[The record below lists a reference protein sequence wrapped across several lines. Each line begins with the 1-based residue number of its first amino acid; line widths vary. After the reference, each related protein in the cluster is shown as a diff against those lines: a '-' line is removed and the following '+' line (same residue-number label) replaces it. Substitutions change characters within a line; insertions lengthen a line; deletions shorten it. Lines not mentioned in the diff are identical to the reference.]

1 MIRLSKLADYGVV
14 LMTRMASR
22 PEGIHNTLDL
32 SLLTGLP
39 TPTVSKVLAKL
50 GRHGLL
56 RSVRGAKGGYRL
68 AQSPQNISVADII
81 SAIEG
86 PIALTQCVEH
96 TLGCCDIEP
105 LCPSRYGGQV
115 INDTVRRS
123 LESVSLAEIAAQ
135 GQLFTNR
142 GAGTGASATPE
153 ASGRRDKRLNQ
164 AVR

>member
-22 PEGIHNTLDL
+22 PEGVHNTMDL

-50 GRHGLL
+50 GRHGVL
-56 RSVRGAKGGYRL
+56 RSVRGAKGGYKL
-68 AQSPQNISVADII
+68 AQSPENISIADII

-86 PIALTQCVEH
+86 PIALTQCMEH

-105 LCPSRYGGQV
+105 LCPSRYGWQV

-123 LESVSLAEIAAQ
+123 LESVSLAEISTQ
-135 GQLFTNR
+135 VQLFTNR
-142 GAGTGASATPE
+142 RPDTGASATPK
-153 ASGRRDKRLNQ
+153 ASGEGTNG
-164 AVR
+164 

>member
-14 LMTRMASR
+14 LMTRMANR
-22 PEGIHNTLDL
+22 PDEVHNTMDL

-50 GRHGLL
+50 GRHGVL

-68 AQSPQNISVADII
+68 ARSPQNISIADII

-86 PIALTQCVEH
+86 PIALTQCMEH
-96 TLGCCDIEP
+96 ALGCCDIEP
-105 LCPSRYGGQV
+105 LCPSRYGWQV

-123 LESVSLAEIAAQ
+123 LEGVSLAEISTQ
-135 GQLFTNR
+135 VQLLSNR
-142 GAGTGASATPE
+142 GAHSGASVAPE
-153 ASGRRDKRLNQ
+153 ASGDGTNG
-164 AVR
+164 

>member
-14 LMTRMASR
+14 LMARMAAR
-22 PEGIHNTLDL
+22 PEGVHNTVDL

-50 GRHGLL
+50 GRQGLV

-68 AQSPQNISVADII
+68 AQSPENISVADII

-86 PIALTQCVEH
+86 PIALTQCMEH

-105 LCPSRYGGQV
+105 LCPSRYGWQV

-123 LESVSLAEIAAQ
+123 LESVSLAEISTPV
-135 GQLFTNR
+135 QLFAAR
-142 GAGTGASATPE
+142 RAGAGASAMH
-153 ASGRRDKRLNQ
+153 Q
-164 AVR
+164 APSEGTNG

>member
-1 MIRLSKLADYGVV
+1 MIRLSRLADYGVV

-22 PEGIHNTLDL
+22 PEGIHNTVDL

-56 RSVRGAKGGYRL
+56 RSVRGAKGGYKL

-86 PIALTQCVEH
+86 PIALTQCMEH

-105 LCPSRYGGQV
+105 LCPSRYGWQV

-123 LESVSLAEIAAQ
+123 LEGVSLADLSTQVQPFA
-135 GQLFTNR
+135 
-142 GAGTGASATPE
+142 GASAMH
-153 ASGRRDKRLNQ
+153 Q
-164 AVR
+164 APSEGTNG

>member
-22 PEGIHNTLDL
+22 TEGVHNTMDL

-50 GRHGLL
+50 GRHDLL
-56 RSVRGAKGGYRL
+56 RSVRGAKGGYKL
-68 AQSPQNISVADII
+68 ARSPQNISIADII

-86 PIALTQCVEH
+86 PIALTQCMEH

-105 LCPSRYGGQV
+105 LCPSRYGWQV

-123 LESVSLAEIAAQ
+123 LESVSLAEISTQ
-135 GQLFTNR
+135 VQLFANR
-142 GAGTGASATPE
+142 RPGTSASATPVATGE
-153 ASGRRDKRLNQ
+153 LTNG
-164 AVR
+164 

>member
-22 PEGIHNTLDL
+22 PEGVHNTMDL

-39 TPTVSKVLAKL
+39 TPTVSKVLSKL
-50 GRHGLL
+50 GRHDLL
-56 RSVRGAKGGYRL
+56 RSVRGAKGGYKL
-68 AQSPQNISVADII
+68 ARSPQNISIADII

-86 PIALTQCVEH
+86 PIALTQCMEH

-105 LCPSRYGGQV
+105 LCPSRYGWQV

-123 LESVSLAEIAAQ
+123 LESVSLAEISTQ
-135 GQLFTNR
+135 VQLFANR
-142 GAGTGASATPE
+142 RPGTSASATPVATGE
-153 ASGRRDKRLNQ
+153 LTNG
-164 AVR
+164 

>member
-22 PEGIHNTLDL
+22 PEGVHNTMDL

-56 RSVRGAKGGYRL
+56 RSVRGAKGGYKL
-68 AQSPQNISVADII
+68 AQSPENISIADII

-86 PIALTQCVEH
+86 PIALTQCMEH

-105 LCPSRYGGQV
+105 LCPSRHGWQV
-115 INDTVRRS
+115 INDTVRHA
-123 LESVSLAEIAAQ
+123 LESVSLAEISTQ
-135 GQLFTNR
+135 VQLFTAR
-142 GAGTGASATPE
+142 GAGAGASATHQAPGQ
-153 ASGRRDKRLNQ
+153 GRGG
-164 AVR
+164 

>member
-1 MIRLSKLADYGVV
+1 MIRLSRLADYGVV

-22 PEGIHNTLDL
+22 PEGIHNRVDL

-68 AQSPQNISVADII
+68 VQSPRNISVAEII

-86 PIALTQCVEH
+86 PIALTQCMEH

-105 LCPSRYGGQV
+105 LCPSRYGWQV

-123 LESVSLAEIAAQ
+123 LEGVSLAEISSQVQAFA
-135 GQLFTNR
+135 
-142 GAGTGASATPE
+142 GASAVH
-153 ASGRRDKRLNQ
+153 Q
-164 AVR
+164 APSEVTNG

>member
-22 PEGIHNTLDL
+22 PKGVHNTMDL

-50 GRHGLL
+50 GRHGLV

-68 AQSPQNISVADII
+68 VQSPENISVAEII

-86 PIALTQCVEH
+86 PIALTQCLEH

-105 LCPSRYGGQV
+105 LCPSRYGWQV

-123 LESVSLAEIAAQ
+123 LESVSLAEISTQA
-135 GQLFTNR
+135 QLFAAR
-142 GAGTGASATPE
+142 GTGASAMHQ
-153 ASGRRDKRLNQ
+153 AAGAGRDG
-164 AVR
+164 

>member
-22 PEGIHNTLDL
+22 PEGVHNTVDL

-50 GRHGLL
+50 GRQGLL
-56 RSVRGAKGGYRL
+56 RSVRGAKGGYKL
-68 AQSPQNISVADII
+68 AQSPENISIADII

-86 PIALTQCVEH
+86 PIALTQCMEH

-105 LCPSRYGGQV
+105 LCPTRYGWQV

-123 LESVSLAEIAAQ
+123 LESVSLAEISTQ
-135 GQLFTNR
+135 VQLFAAR
-142 GAGTGASATPE
+142 GAGTGASASPE
-153 ASGRRDKRLNQ
+153 AHSQGTNG
-164 AVR
+164 